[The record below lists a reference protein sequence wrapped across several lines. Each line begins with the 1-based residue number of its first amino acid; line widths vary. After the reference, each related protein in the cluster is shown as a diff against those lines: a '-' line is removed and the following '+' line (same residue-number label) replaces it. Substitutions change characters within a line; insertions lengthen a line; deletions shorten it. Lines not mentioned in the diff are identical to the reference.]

1 MRIIPIVEGHGEED
15 AVPVLL
21 RRLQE
26 TIGDYSFQIAHPIRG
41 TCSDLADAG
50 KLAKKVAIALRQ
62 RECAGI
68 FIIFDSDD
76 RCPKK
81 LAPRLHD
88 SARNAAAGVPCELT
102 MAHREFESWFLAAFE
117 SIRGSLPFVPNAAAP
132 DDPEGRR
139 DAKGT
144 LTGLLPPGRS
154 YSPTVDQA
162 ALARRFDLAAAYRAS
177 RSFRHCAD
185 AFFRLAT
192 VIGTAAHEWP
202 PRDWR

>member
-15 AVPVLL
+15 AVPVLF

-26 TIGDYSFQIAHPIRG
+26 IIGDYTFQISRPIRG
-41 TCSDLADAG
+41 TCSELADVE
-50 KLAKKVAIALRQ
+50 KLAKKVAIARRQ
-62 RECAGI
+62 QECAGI

-76 RCPKK
+76 RCPKA
-81 LAPRLHD
+81 LAPKLLD
-88 SARNAAAGVPCELT
+88 AARGAAAGVPCELA
-102 MAHREFESWFLAAFE
+102 MATREFESWFLAAFE

-132 DDPEGRR
+132 NDPENRR

-144 LTGLLPPGRS
+144 LTRLLPPGRS

-162 ALARRFDLAAAYRAS
+162 SLARRFDLAIAYRSS

-185 AFFRLAT
+185 AFSRLAKA
-192 VIGTAAHEWP
+192 IGNAPHAWP
-202 PRDWR
+202 PSDWR